1 VHALSDGQH
10 VDYYNIPEPKRMTQ
24 IYDYLV
30 VGAGPAGMAAGIEAS
45 HAGLKVLVLDQAAT
59 AGGQIFRN
67 VSHTSYAQQ
76 QVLGSDYGLGKPL
89 LKEFMAA
96 PCDYQP
102 LAQVWNIE
110 PHAQGFTV
118 AALIDG
124 RSVSFV
130 ASDLL
135 IANGAME
142 RPMAVAGW
150 EKPGVMTAGAG
161 QILLKASALLPKK
174 VVLAGSG
181 PLLLLLAHQYRAAGV
196 TITALLD
203 TTPRSNYW
211 RAIPW
216 LIAGLSMPKQLFK
229 GVWLSLVQR
238 IRVPY
243 FANVTDI
250 KIVGN
255 TQVAAVRFIVA
266 GKEHEVPTNLVLL
279 HQGIVG
285 QTQMAQA
292 LACKQEWSD
301 PKQCWQT
308 QVAEAGQTSVPGV
321 HVAGDAGATGGAKL
335 AQLEGRLAAMARVKK
350 SCTHSSWAKKLAY
363 LALSWRIRQLHWA
376 RGLVDRLYQ
385 PAPWLSTPT
394 GTTVVCRCEQVSAA
408 QITDIAKAG
417 CAGVNQLKAFS
428 RAGMGPCQ
436 GRQCGLNLGYL
447 IAQVQDRPMAQVEP
461 LSVRPPLSPINLGQ
475 LAQSSDV

>member
-1 VHALSDGQH
+1 
-10 VDYYNIPEPKRMTQ
+10 
-24 IYDYLV
+24 
-30 VGAGPAGMAAGIEAS
+30 
-45 HAGLKVLVLDQAAT
+45 
-59 AGGQIFRN
+59 
-67 VSHTSYAQQ
+67 
-76 QVLGSDYGLGKPL
+76 LGKPL
-89 LKEFMAA
+89 LKAFMAA
-96 PCDYQP
+96 SCDYQP

-124 RSVSFV
+124 RSVNFV

-161 QILLKASALLPKK
+161 QILLKASALLPKQ

-211 RAIPW
+211 RAMPW
-216 LIAGLSMPKQLFK
+216 LVAGLSMPKQLIK
-229 GVWLSLVQR
+229 GMWLTLVQR
-238 IRVPY
+238 ICVPY
-243 FANVTDI
+243 FANVADI
-250 KIVGN
+250 QIVGDA
-255 TQVAAVRFIVA
+255 QVKAVRFMVA
-266 GKEHEVPTNLVLL
+266 GKEYEIPTNLVLL
-279 HQGIVG
+279 HQGIVA
-285 QTQMAQA
+285 QTQMAQT
-292 LACKQEWSD
+292 LACEQEWSD
-301 PKQCWQT
+301 AKQCWQT
-308 QVAEAGQTSVPGV
+308 QVVKAGQTSVPGV
-321 HVAGDAGATGGAKL
+321 QVAGDAGAIGGAQL
-335 AQLEGRLAAMARVKK
+335 AQLEGRLAAMARVKQN
-350 SCTHSSWAKKLAY
+350 CTHPSWARKLAY
-363 LALSWRIRQLHWA
+363 FALSWRIRQLHWA
-376 RGLVDRLYQ
+376 RGLVDRMYQ

-394 GTTVVCRCEQVSAA
+394 GTTVVCRCEQVCAA
-408 QITDIAKAG
+408 EITDIAKAG

-447 IAQVQDRPMAQVEP
+447 VAQAQGRSMAQVEP
-461 LSVRPPLSPINLGQ
+461 LSVRSPLSPINLGQ
-475 LAQSSDV
+475 LAQATEL

>member
-1 VHALSDGQH
+1 MA
-10 VDYYNIPEPKRMTQ
+10 Q

-30 VGAGPAGMAAGIEAS
+30 VGAGPAGMAAAIEAS
-45 HAGLKVLVLDQAAT
+45 HAGLKVLVLDQAAA
-59 AGGQIFRN
+59 AGGQIYRN
-67 VSHTSYAQQ
+67 VSHASATQR
-76 QVLGSDYGLGKPL
+76 QVLGPDYGLGKPL
-89 LKEFMAA
+89 LKAFMAA

-110 PHAQGFTV
+110 PNAQGFTV

-161 QILLKASALLPKK
+161 QILLKASALLPKQ

-211 RAIPW
+211 RAMPW
-216 LIAGLSMPKQLFK
+216 LIAGLSMPKQLVK

-243 FANVTDI
+243 FSNVTGI
-250 KIVGN
+250 NIVGDA
-255 TQVAAVRFIVA
+255 QVEAVRFMVA
-266 GKEHEVPTNLVLL
+266 GKEYEVSTQLVLL
-279 HQGIVG
+279 HQGIIA
-285 QTQMAQA
+285 QTQMAQT
-292 LACKQEWSD
+292 LACKQQWSD
-301 PKQCWQT
+301 TKQCWQT

-321 HVAGDAGATGGAKL
+321 QVAGDAGAIGGAQL
-335 AQLEGRLAAMARVKK
+335 AQLEGRLAAMARVKQGAI
-350 SCTHSSWAKKLAY
+350 HPSWAQKWVY
-363 LALSWRIRQLHWA
+363 RALSWRIRQLHWA

-385 PAPWLSTPT
+385 PAPWVSSPT
-394 GTTVVCRCEQVSAA
+394 GATLVCRCEQISAA
-408 QITDIAKAG
+408 EISDIAKAG

-447 IAQVQDRPMAQVEP
+447 VAQAQARPMAQVEP
-461 LSVRPPLSPINLGQ
+461 LSARPPLSPINLGQ
-475 LAQSSDV
+475 LAQATDG

>member
-1 VHALSDGQH
+1 
-10 VDYYNIPEPKRMTQ
+10 MTQ

-30 VGAGPAGMAAGIEAS
+30 VGAGPAGMAAAIEAS
-45 HAGLKVLVLDQAAT
+45 HAGLKVLVLDQAAA

-67 VSHTSYAQQ
+67 VGHSCAAQE
-76 QVLGSDYGLGKPL
+76 QVLGPDYGLGKPL
-89 LKEFMAA
+89 LQAFMAA
-96 PCDYQP
+96 PCDYRP

-124 RSVSFV
+124 LSINFV

-142 RPMAVAGW
+142 RPMAVSGW

-161 QILLKASALLPKK
+161 QILLKASALVPKQ

-216 LIAGLSMPKQLFK
+216 LIAGLSMPKQLLK

-243 FANVTDI
+243 FTNVADI
-250 KIVGN
+250 KIVGHIG
-255 TQVAAVRFIVA
+255 AEAVRFTAA
-266 GKEHEVPTNLVLL
+266 GKDYEVPTQLVLL
-279 HQGIVG
+279 HQGIVA
-285 QTQMAQA
+285 QTQMAQT
-292 LACKQEWSD
+292 LACELSWN
-301 PKQCWQT
+301 PVKQCWQIQT
-308 QVAEAGQTSVPGV
+308 TGAGQTSVPGV
-321 HVAGDAGATGGAKL
+321 QVAGDAGAIGGAQL
-335 AQLEGRLAAMARVKK
+335 AQLEGRLAAMARIER
-350 SCTHSSWAKKLAY
+350 TGTRSSWAKKMLYQA
-363 LALSWRIRQLHWA
+363 LALRICQLHWA

-394 GTTVVCRCEQVSAA
+394 GTTLVCRCEQVSAA
-408 QITDIAKAG
+408 QITDIAQSG

-447 IAQVQDRPMAQVEP
+447 VAQAQGRPMAQVQP

-475 LAQSSDV
+475 LAQSSDL